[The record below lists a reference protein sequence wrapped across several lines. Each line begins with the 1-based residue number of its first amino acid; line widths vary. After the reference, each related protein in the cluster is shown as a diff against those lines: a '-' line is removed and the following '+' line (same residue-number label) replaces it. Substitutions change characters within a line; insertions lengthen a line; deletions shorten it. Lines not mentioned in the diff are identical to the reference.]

1 MELYA
6 PDPPGYRML
15 SYGKDVMREVF
26 RALKVLCR
34 KLIPTWAHLKSY
46 NRATLWD
53 LIGGVVRR

>member
-1 MELYA
+1 
-6 PDPPGYRML
+6 ML